1 MTKAEIVVEEMRN
14 LVTGVESGVER
25 LTDAKRELT
34 NELDTFEIDHSLGAN
49 VQKAIDWGDSE
60 LPGVRRRLSLAE
72 SLEGSN
78 PEWPAGSVEI
88 DESQISD
95 VPPDEAQQAGQ
106 EAAQEFLDSNGEV
119 SPELAEQIEQN
130 MNDPYFAAGFGE
142 NADPE
147 QIAGVLD
154 TMDAQVEATNM
165 PQELRNRMVESVG
178 ATLGTA
184 TRNTGDLAMPDG
196 YSQQW
201 SEAITAD
208 THPEGGDAPQ
218 NQAQYLALLMQ
229 QGTYSRPFLDQ
240 VGDTLYEYET
250 NADGQVWGPK
260 HNHMDPVM
268 DTNGD
273 KVVDVMAGYM
283 GALENN
289 PLAAQDFFS
298 EGGNVEVDIEGDKVQ
313 MNERLKYMIQERGW
327 DTVTDPSNGGQLGG
341 ALEAATTYF
350 RNDEATGEQ
359 SAEIASQTFALLGDV
374 TGDGASGGFMGMGAS
389 DGWQM
394 WNGMRGNVANMMAS
408 YGSDILRISRQESSD
423 GMEPPWTVGPETDI
437 LGEGAPYGAALDP
450 KLVEQIL
457 GTYGKD
463 GQDGHLET
471 VLAGVSAASQ
481 WRMGTALDG
490 ALGDGGDPSAPAAI
504 LQGENVPQLTTATNE
519 MAASL
524 GFVINGA
531 YHGALEEEELEQK
544 RQEMMSNVF
553 GAASAVPVWGQAA
566 QWSKYGF
573 DQVTGMMKEEIKKTD
588 PDAGGSFADLSST
601 EKDQLEQ
608 MILNQMLANGY
619 FDEEYIDEA
628 NGGQGNRYEGPPE
641 EAIVPGSDPPQFDFD
656 SDAYNEWLRTKF
668 PMDDFLN
675 SNVYPPFE
683 ENLNSGLGL
692 AGN

>member
-1 MTKAEIVVEEMRN
+1 MAKAEIVVEEMRN

-34 NELDTFEIDHSLGAN
+34 NGLDTFEIDHSLGAN
-49 VQKAIDWGDSE
+49 VQKAIDWGDTE

-78 PEWPAGSVEI
+78 PEWPAGTAKI

-147 QIAGVLD
+147 QVAAVLD

-178 ATLGTA
+178 TTLGTA

-229 QGTYSRPFLDQ
+229 QGTYSRPFLNE

-298 EGGNVEVDIEGDKVQ
+298 QGGNVEVDIEGDKVQ
-313 MNERLKYMIQERGW
+313 MNERLKYMIQDRGW
-327 DTVTDPSNGGQLGG
+327 AHTTDPSNGGQLGG
-341 ALEAATTYF
+341 ALEAATTHF

-374 TGDGASGGFMGMGAS
+374 TGDGASDGFMGMGAS
-389 DGWQM
+389 EGWQM
-394 WNGMRGNVANMMAS
+394 WEGMRGNVANMMAN
-408 YGSDILRISRQESSD
+408 YGSDALRVAGSQDADDI
-423 GMEPPWTVGPETDI
+423 PPWTQGPESDL
-437 LGEGAPYGAALDP
+437 LGEGAPYGASLDP
-450 KLVEQIL
+450 ELYQQIL
-457 GTYGKD
+457 GTFGKD
-463 GQDGHLET
+463 GQDAHLET

-481 WRMGTALDG
+481 IRMQVALDKSLDDG
-490 ALGDGGDPSAPAAI
+490 TPPPAPVAMLEGNNIPALS
-504 LQGENVPQLTTATNE
+504 TATNE
-519 MAASL
+519 MATTL

-531 YHGALEEEELEQK
+531 YHGALDEEELEQK
-544 RQEMMSNVF
+544 RQEMKSNVF
-553 GAASAVPVWGQAA
+553 GAVTAVPVWGQAA
-566 QWSKYGF
+566 EWSKYGF
-573 DQVTGMMKEEIKKTD
+573 EQITGMMKEEIKNTD
-588 PDAGGSFADLSST
+588 PDASGEFGDLSGN
-601 EKDQLEQ
+601 EKDSLEK
-608 MILNQMLANGY
+608 MMLNQMLAEGY
-619 FDEEYIDEA
+619 FDDQYIDEA
-628 NGGQGNRYEGPPE
+628 NQGGDRYGAPPE
-641 EAIVPGSDPPQFDFD
+641 DAIVPGSDPPQFDFD
-656 SDAYNEWLRTKF
+656 SQAYQDWKRDKF

-675 SNVYPPFE
+675 SHVYPPFTE
-683 ENLNSGLGL
+683 SLNDGLGL
-692 AGN
+692 AEK